1 MYGIINLSI
10 IKRKKEKIMSIET
23 GFAAGADSQRPV
35 ELYVNQKVAVIQAV
49 HELPPAESHDA
60 LGREVREERTIVGTI
75 EALPMDTGPD
85 TIHIDQ
91 GEGQP
96 TMVIPLWSSEFV
108 DVVRGLKQRHM
119 VSRLRAFGILP
130 IEDSYSSQN

>member
-1 MYGIINLSI
+1 
-10 IKRKKEKIMSIET
+10 MSIET
-23 GFAAGADSQRPV
+23 SFAAGASPQQSV
-35 ELYVNQKVAVIQAV
+35 ELHINQKVAVIHAV
-49 HELPPAESHDA
+49 HELPPARSHDA
-60 LGREVREERTIVGTI
+60 LGREVREVSTIVGTI
-75 EALPMDTGPD
+75 EALPSDTGPE

-108 DVVRGLKQRHM
+108 DVVRGLKRQHQ

-130 IEDSYSSQN
+130 IEDTFSSEN